1 VKIATIAKP
10 ETATRSMTKTMNK
23 IVVIIISFLT
33 FNEIKAQDFQK
44 IAENIM
50 VKDSIPEMTFAIVTK
65 DSFLIKKVLGHHKI
79 TELNEKSNAN
89 INDYFHLG
97 SNTKAITGFIAGYLV
112 DKSKIEWDTKF
123 FDLFPELKKKSNK
136 DYHNITL
143 QDLLTHR
150 ANIQPFT
157 SGTEFQKL
165 PNLKGNKQQKRQ
177 KFARYVLTLSAV
189 HNNTNFNYSNAG
201 YSIATIMLEKVSG
214 KSWESLCKEIL
225 KSNLNID
232 FVFGWPNRNEQNQPY
247 GHWIEKGKIVSVNPN
262 AEYDLSLA
270 EPAGDLSMN
279 IENYT
284 KFIQLNIKGLSQEN
298 DFLKSNTYNFLHTA
312 KDEYAIGWGNYTK
325 NNKQISEHA
334 GSDGTFFC
342 YAQIDRE
349 KLIGYVVIVNSGTEN
364 AQSGV
369 FEMIN
374 ELKKK

>member
-1 VKIATIAKP
+1 
-10 ETATRSMTKTMNK
+10 MTKTMNK

-225 KSNLNID
+225 KSNLI
-232 FVFGWPNRNEQNQPY
+232 Y
-247 GHWIEKGKIVSVNPN
+247 LSCGK
-262 AEYDLSLA
+262 
-270 EPAGDLSMN
+270 
-279 IENYT
+279 
-284 KFIQLNIKGLSQEN
+284 
-298 DFLKSNTYNFLHTA
+298 
-312 KDEYAIGWGNYTK
+312 
-325 NNKQISEHA
+325 
-334 GSDGTFFC
+334 
-342 YAQIDRE
+342 
-349 KLIGYVVIVNSGTEN
+349 
-364 AQSGV
+364 
-369 FEMIN
+369 
-374 ELKKK
+374 